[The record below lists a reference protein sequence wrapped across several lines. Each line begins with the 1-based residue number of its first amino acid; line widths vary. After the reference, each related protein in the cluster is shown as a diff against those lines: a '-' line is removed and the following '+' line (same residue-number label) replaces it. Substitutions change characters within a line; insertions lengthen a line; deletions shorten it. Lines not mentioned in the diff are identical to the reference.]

1 MLPSSPALCA
11 ATTSPFSSAL
21 QGLAVGSVAVPEA
34 VSCGRQGCRIPWV
47 LPVALSRDNS
57 QLQLSVMLGLLRSRC
72 STRFCCSL
80 LHSGLQQPPE
90 LFCVIS
96 RSSPSPSPSS
106 PPPPPPLLSRP
117 SQHPAPAFIPA
128 RQRGGQGTRVSVLEQ
143 RREGGEGGR
152 QREKLTLAFIM
163 FPKSCPLK
171 ENLVPSLGARSSQGH
186 PLLTANVT
194 LPACP
199 AAFPE
204 GCGIPA
210 TLCPGMA
217 QRCSRYFGKYFGV

>member
-1 MLPSSPALCA
+1 MLPSSPALRP
-11 ATTSPFSSAL
+11 ATTSPFPSAL

-47 LPVALSRDNS
+47 LPVAPSRDNS
-57 QLQLSVMLGLLRSRC
+57 RLQLSVMLGLLHSHC

-106 PPPPPPLLSRP
+106 PPPPPLLSRP
-117 SQHPAPAFIPA
+117 SQRSAPAFIPA
-128 RQRGGQGTRVSVLEQ
+128 RQRGGQGTQVSIPEQ
-143 RREGGEGGR
+143 GREGGEGGR
-152 QREKLTLAFIM
+152 QREKLTLAFMM

-194 LPACP
+194 LPARP

-204 GCGIPA
+204 G
-210 TLCPGMA
+210 
-217 QRCSRYFGKYFGV
+217 